1 MAKRIFACVLLLLI
15 IAGLTYTGIFGVS
28 LGNIQLPEKLG
39 LFTDGAG
46 IRRGLDLDGGASITF
61 EPIVPEDYTGDVSK
75 EIDSVVETMRK
86 RLTNLGYTEANVYR
100 IGDIRIGVEIPGI
113 SNAEEA
119 ISTLGQTAKLEFVD
133 SDGTV
138 VLTGSD
144 IVSAEAGMLSA
155 EGSNVP
161 ASSMSYVVNLTISKE
176 AVSKFADA
184 TAKMAAKP
192 AGSNYIAIKLD
203 DTTIASPQVSE
214 KINSDTCQI
223 TNLDLDS
230 AKEYAAVISA
240 GKLPFALDAI
250 EYRSI
255 GPTLGVGALENSLL
269 AAGIGL
275 LIIAVFMILVY
286 RLPGVVSV
294 ISLIFYV
301 GLVSFIMMIFQ
312 INLSLP
318 GIAGIILSIGMAVD
332 ANVVIFERIKEELKV
347 GHSVAAAVKAGF
359 KKAIIA
365 VADSN
370 ITTLIAAIVLYIFG
384 AGTIKGFAITLAIGV
399 VVSMFTA
406 VLITRFLLNSL
417 ISFNIRNPKLYG
429 YSERAAEKEGKTIQL
444 TKAKKPIAIAGV
456 VIIIVGMT
464 LGILSYTIDRFPL
477 GLNFGIDFTGGSEM
491 NVSLMRPVTDEDIK
505 TVEDMLKNDLGEESP
520 MVQKIQVPAVDVS
533 VLNSTDIIL
542 IKTRQSGNE
551 FQKKMISALSEKF
564 NLPYSETEAESEN
577 GEKIDA
583 EKITWL
589 LSSDS
594 VGPAAATDLMKSA
607 VLATVISAVL
617 MLAYIAVRFDF
628 FSGVAAVVALL
639 HDIAMMIILTALF
652 NVQVNLTFVAA
663 ILTILGYSI
672 NATII
677 IFDRIREYNKK
688 NEGTYDEVVDKGV
701 SQTIKRSLYTSFTT
715 LATIGTLYF
724 LGVPSIKQFA
734 FPIIVGIVC
743 GFFSSVFLS
752 GSVWAILKD
761 KFGKESKKAKAK

>member
-1 MAKRIFACVLLLLI
+1 MAKRIISCVLLLLI
-15 IAGLTYTGIFGVS
+15 IAGLTYTGIFGLS
-28 LGNIQLPEKLG
+28 IGKIQLPEKLG

-61 EPIVPEDYTGDVSK
+61 EPVVPEGYTGNVSE
-75 EIDSVVETMRK
+75 EIDNVVGTMRK

-119 ISTLGQTAKLEFVD
+119 ISTLGQTAKLEFID
-133 SDGTV
+133 SEGNV

-144 IVSAEAGMLSA
+144 IVSAEAGMLSSEA
-155 EGSNVP
+155 
-161 ASSMSYVVNLTISKE
+161 ASSQGGGMNYVVNLTISSD

-184 TAKMAAKP
+184 TARMAQKAS
-192 AGSNYIAIKLD
+192 GSNYIAIKLD
-203 DTTIASPQVSE
+203 DATIASPQVSS
-214 KINSDTCQI
+214 KIDSDTCQI
-223 TNLDLDS
+223 TNLDLES

-275 LIIAVFMILVY
+275 LIIAVFMILLY
-286 RLPGVVSV
+286 RLPGLVSVVSLV
-294 ISLIFYV
+294 FYV
-301 GLVSFIMMIFQ
+301 GLVSFIMMIFK

-332 ANVVIFERIKEELKV
+332 ANVVIFERIKEELNIGRSV
-347 GHSVAAAVKAGF
+347 GAAIKAGF

-370 ITTLIAAIVLYIFG
+370 VTTLIAAIVLYLFG
-384 AGTIKGFAITLAIGV
+384 AGTIKGFAVTLAIGV
-399 VVSMFTA
+399 IVSMFTA
-406 VLITRFLLNSL
+406 VIITRFLLNSL
-417 ISFNIRNPKLYG
+417 VVFNIRKPALYG
-429 YSERAAEKEGKTIQL
+429 YSEKAAKKEAKVLSL
-444 TKAKKPIAIAGV
+444 TKAKTPIAIAGA
-456 VIIIVGMT
+456 VIIVVGIT
-464 LGILSYTIDRFPL
+464 LGVLSYTVDRFPAGMNL
-477 GLNFGIDFTGGSEM
+477 GIDFTGGSEL

-505 TVEDMLKNDLGEESP
+505 TVEELLKNDLGEEAP
-520 MVQKIQVPAVDVS
+520 LVQKIEVPAVDVEA
-533 VLNSTDIIL
+533 LNTTDILL
-542 IKTRQSGNE
+542 IKTRQNGNE
-551 FQKKMISALSEKF
+551 FQKKIISALSEKF
-564 NLPYSETEAESEN
+564 SLPYASASEE
-577 GEKIDA
+577 EKVDA

-594 VGPAAATDLMKSA
+594 VGPAAATDLIKSA
-607 VLATVISAVL
+607 VLATVISALL
-617 MLAYIAVRFDF
+617 MLAYIAIRFDF
-628 FSGVAAVVALL
+628 FSSVAAVVALL
-639 HDIAMMIILTALF
+639 HDISMMIILNIIF
-652 NVQVNLTFVAA
+652 GVQVNLTFVAA
-663 ILTILGYSI
+663 VLTILGYSI

-677 IFDRIREYNKK
+677 IFDRIREHHKK
-688 NEGTYDEVVDKGV
+688 GEGSYDEIVNRGV

-724 LGVPSIKQFA
+724 LGVPSIKDFA

-761 KFGKESKKAKAK
+761 KFGKQAKAQKAK

>member
-1 MAKRIFACVLLLLI
+1 MAKRIISCVLLLLI
-15 IAGLTYTGIFGVS
+15 IAGLTYTGIFGLS
-28 LGNIQLPEKLG
+28 LGKIQLPEKLG

-61 EPIVPEDYTGDVSK
+61 EPIVPEDYSGNVSA
-75 EIDSVVETMRK
+75 EIDNVVETMRK

-133 SDGTV
+133 SEGNV

-144 IVSAEAGMLSA
+144 IVSAEAGMISSEGAAGTSA
-155 EGSNVP
+155 M
-161 ASSMSYVVNLTISKE
+161 ASYVVNLTITND

-184 TAKMAAKP
+184 TEKMAAKS
-192 AGSNYIAIKLD
+192 AGSNYIAIRLD
-203 DTTIASPQVSE
+203 DKTISQPQVSQ
-214 KINSDTCQI
+214 KITSSTCQI
-223 TNLDLDS
+223 TNLDLES
-230 AKEYAAVISA
+230 AKEYAAIISA
-240 GKLPFALDAI
+240 GRLPFALDAI

-294 ISLIFYV
+294 ISLIFYA
-301 GLVSFIMMIFQ
+301 GLVSFIMMILQ

-332 ANVVIFERIKEELKV
+332 ANVVIFERIKEELNIGRSV
-347 GHSVAAAVKAGF
+347 GAAIKAGF

-384 AGTIKGFAITLAIGV
+384 AGTIKGFAVTLAIGV
-399 VVSMFTA
+399 IVSMFTA
-406 VLITRFLLNSL
+406 VIVTRFLLNSL
-417 ISFNIRNPKLYG
+417 IKFNISKPVLYG
-429 YSERAAEKEGKTIQL
+429 YSAKAAQKPARIMTL
-444 TKAKKPIAIAGV
+444 AKAKKPIAIAGG
-456 VIIIVGMT
+456 VIILVGLV
-464 LGILSYTIDRFPL
+464 LGVLSYSVDRFPL
-477 GLNFGIDFTGGSEM
+477 GLNFGIDFTGGSEL
-491 NVSLMRPVTDEDIK
+491 NVSLMRPVTDDDLN
-505 TVEDMLKNDLGEESP
+505 TVENLLKEDLGEESP
-520 MVQKIQVPAVDVS
+520 MVQKIEVPAVDTA
-533 VLNSTDIIL
+533 VLNTTDIIL
-542 IKTRQSGNE
+542 IKTRQNGND
-551 FQKKMISALSEKF
+551 FQKKLISALSEKF
-564 NLPYSETEAESEN
+564 DLPYAENTEESEDN
-577 GEKIDA
+577 TGKVDA

-607 VLATVISAVL
+607 VLATGISAVL
-617 MLAYIAVRFDF
+617 MLAYIAIRFDL
-628 FSGVAAVVALL
+628 FSGIAAVVALL
-639 HDIAMMIILTALF
+639 HDIAMMIILNIVF
-652 NVQVNLTFVAA
+652 GVQVNLTFVAA

-677 IFDRIREYNKK
+677 IFDRIRENNKK
-688 NEGTYDEVVDKGV
+688 DGESYEETVNKSVT
-701 SQTIKRSLYTSFTT
+701 QTVKRSLYTSFTT

-724 LGVPSIKQFA
+724 LGVPSIKEFA
-734 FPIIVGIVC
+734 FPIIVGIIC

-752 GSVWAILKD
+752 GSIWTILKE
-761 KFGKESKKAKAK
+761 KFSKKEKKKA